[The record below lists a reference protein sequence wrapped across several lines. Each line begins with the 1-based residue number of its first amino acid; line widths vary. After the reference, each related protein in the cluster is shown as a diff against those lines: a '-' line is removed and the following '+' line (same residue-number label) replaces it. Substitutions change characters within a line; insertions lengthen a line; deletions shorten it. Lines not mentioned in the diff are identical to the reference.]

1 MTIKQYADTAIE
13 QGKLATE
20 QANEFVGNLA
30 GRAAGAVGELRA
42 QAERALPIDSI
53 KSVVE
58 PYLEQARKHMQ
69 KYGSTVSD
77 RAEGVVGS
85 VRQSANNDPR
95 IAKALA
101 TAETVAATVQERVV
115 KPVADRTGLGNR
127 VSKPTTAT
135 NRKPASTRPATKK
148 ATAKGKPTAK
158 KTTTRKSTRTAS
170 TGTAST
176 GTASTGTASTGTPS
190 TGTPST
196 GTPSTGTASTRT
208 ASTGTASTGTAST
221 GTTPSKSTPKSTG
234 SESAS

>member
-1 MTIKQYADTAIE
+1 MTIKHYADTAIE

-20 QANEFVGNLA
+20 QANQFVGNLA

-101 TAETVAATVQERVV
+101 TAETVASTVQERVV

-135 NRKPASTRPATKK
+135 NQKPANTRPATKK
-148 ATAKGKPTAK
+148 ATAKPAVK
-158 KTTTRKSTRTAS
+158 KTTTASTSTPSTRTASPRTPSTGTPSTGTTSTGTPSTGTTSTGTAS

-176 GTASTGTASTGTPS
+176 GTASTGTASTS
-190 TGTPST
+190 
-196 GTPSTGTASTRT
+196 
-208 ASTGTASTGTAST
+208 
-221 GTTPSKSTPKSTG
+221 TTPSKSTPKSTG
-234 SESAS
+234 SESTN

>member
-1 MTIKQYADTAIE
+1 MTIKHYADTAIE

-20 QANEFVGNLA
+20 QANQFVGNLA

-127 VSKPTTAT
+127 VSKPTTAA
-135 NRKPASTRPATKK
+135 NRKPANTRPATKK
-148 ATAKGKPTAK
+148 ATAKAKPGGEEDHNHQVGQHCVDRNRVRRNCVDRYWRRPEPLRPA
-158 KTTTRKSTRTAS
+158 RPRARAPRRAPARSRPAEPADIPRFPPLVHR
-170 TGTAST
+170 G
-176 GTASTGTASTGTPS
+176 
-190 TGTPST
+190 
-196 GTPSTGTASTRT
+196 
-208 ASTGTASTGTAST
+208 
-221 GTTPSKSTPKSTG
+221 
-234 SESAS
+234 

>member
-1 MTIKQYADTAIE
+1 MTIKHYADTAIE

-20 QANEFVGNLA
+20 QANQFVGNLA

-127 VSKPTTAT
+127 VSKPTTAA
-135 NRKPASTRPATKK
+135 NRKPANTRPATKK
-148 ATAKGKPTAK
+148 ATAKAKPAAK
-158 KTTTRKSTRTAS
+158 KTTTTRSASTAS
-170 TGTAST
+170 TGTASA
-176 GTASTGTASTGTPS
+176 GTASTGTASTGTPPTS
-190 TGTPST
+190 
-196 GTPSTGTASTRT
+196 
-208 ASTGTASTGTAST
+208 
-221 GTTPSKSTPKSTG
+221 TTPSKSTPKSTG
-234 SESAS
+234 SESTS

>member
-1 MTIKQYADTAIE
+1 MTIKHYADTAIE

-20 QANEFVGNLA
+20 QANQFVGNLA

-127 VSKPTTAT
+127 VSKPTTAA
-135 NRKPASTRPATKK
+135 NRKPANTRPATKK
-148 ATAKGKPTAK
+148 ATAKAKPAAK
-158 KTTTRKSTRTAS
+158 KTTTTRSASTAS
-170 TGTAST
+170 TGTASA
-176 GTASTGTASTGTPS
+176 GTASTGTASTGTPPTS
-190 TGTPST
+190 
-196 GTPSTGTASTRT
+196 
-208 ASTGTASTGTAST
+208 
-221 GTTPSKSTPKSTG
+221 TTPSKSTPKTTG
-234 SESAS
+234 SESTS

>member
-1 MTIKQYADTAIE
+1 MTIKHYADTAIE

-20 QANEFVGNLA
+20 QANQFVGNLA

-58 PYLEQARKHMQ
+58 PYLEQARKHIQ

-127 VSKPTTAT
+127 VSKPTTAA
-135 NRKPASTRPATKK
+135 NRKPANTRPATKK
-148 ATAKGKPTAK
+148 ATAKAKPAAK
-158 KTTTRKSTRTAS
+158 KTTTTRSASTAS
-170 TGTAST
+170 TGTASA
-176 GTASTGTASTGTPS
+176 GTATTGTASTGTPPTS
-190 TGTPST
+190 T
-196 GTPSTGTASTRT
+196 TA
-208 ASTGTASTGTAST
+208 
-221 GTTPSKSTPKSTG
+221 SKSTPKSTG
-234 SESAS
+234 SESTS